1 MKRILVI
8 EDEEDIRKNIA
19 QILEFEGYA
28 VMEASDGITGLHVAL
43 QSDFD
48 LILCDIMMPI
58 MDGYEVLEKL
68 KVQKTPPP
76 FIFITALS
84 GRTDFRIGMNLGA
97 DDYLT
102 KPFTLKELTDCVKA
116 QLLKNKDKGDIN
128 NHIEKR
134 ISDLTRL
141 MEQQKIE
148 LEKISRFSSEEPI
161 GDQLTQFQLRFNHS
175 YPSFN
180 RLITD
185 AYPQLSQTDLI
196 ILSGIAS
203 NLTSLQLA
211 LLLNVQ
217 PESIRKSKFRLK
229 KKMGIMQEEMIEK
242 TVRQFLTV

>member
-8 EDEEDIRKNIA
+8 EDEEDIRSSIA
-19 QILEFEGYA
+19 QILGFEGYA
-28 VMEASDGITGLHVAL
+28 LMEAADGKTGLDLAL
-43 QSDFD
+43 GNDFD
-48 LILCDIMMPI
+48 LILCDIMMPV
-58 MDGYEVLEKL
+58 MDGFEVLEKL

-76 FIFITALS
+76 FVFITALS
-84 GRTDFRIGMNLGA
+84 GRTDFRAGMNLGA

-116 QLLKNKDKGDIN
+116 QLQKNREKSGN
-128 NHIEKR
+128 FVEKR
-134 ISDLTRL
+134 IAELTQL

-148 LEKISRFSSEEPI
+148 LERISRIGSEESM
-161 GDQLTQFQLRFNHS
+161 GDNLTHFQMRFNQS

-180 RLITD
+180 KLISD

-217 PESIRKSKFRLK
+217 PESIRKSKFRIK
-229 KKMGIMQEEMIEK
+229 KKMGITQDELIEK
-242 TVRQFLTV
+242 TVRQFLQA

>member
-19 QILEFEGYA
+19 QILEFEGYE
-28 VMEASDGITGLHVAL
+28 VMEASDGISGLHIAL
-43 QSDFD
+43 KSEFD

-84 GRTDFRIGMNLGA
+84 GRTDFRTGMNLGA

-102 KPFTLKELTDCVKA
+102 KPFTLKELTDCVRA
-116 QLLKNKDKGDIN
+116 QLQKNREKGGN
-128 NHIEKR
+128 NNQIEQR
-134 ISDLTRL
+134 ISDLTRM

-148 LEKISRFSSEEPI
+148 LEKITRFSSEDSI
-161 GDQLTQFQLRFNHS
+161 GDNLTQFQLRFNHS

-180 RLITD
+180 KLITE
-185 AYPQLSQTDLI
+185 AYPQLTQTDLI
-196 ILSGIAS
+196 ILSGLAS

-242 TVRQFLTV
+242 TVRQFLLV

>member
-8 EDEEDIRKNIA
+8 EDEEAIRKNIA
-19 QILEFEGYA
+19 QILEFEGYQ
-28 VMEASDGITGLHVAL
+28 VVESSDGKSGLSLAID
-43 QSDFD
+43 SDFD
-48 LILCDIMMPI
+48 LILCDIMMPV

-84 GRTDFRIGMNLGA
+84 GRTDFRTGMNLGA

-116 QLLKNKDKGDIN
+116 QLVKNREKGNHN
-128 NHIEKR
+128 NHVEKR
-134 ISDLTRL
+134 ISELTLL
-141 MEQQKIE
+141 MEQQKVE
-148 LEKISRFSSEEPI
+148 LERISKISTEDII
-161 GDQLTQFQLRFNHS
+161 GDNLTQFQLRFNHS

-180 RLITD
+180 RLITE
-185 AYPQLSQTDLI
+185 AFPQLSQTDLI

-229 KKMGIMQEEMIEK
+229 KKMGIMQDDIIEK
-242 TVRQFLTV
+242 TVRQFLIV